1 MDPKVSSKFIYEN
14 STDVFIDDKNVESAV
29 ELVIIS
35 YKRNNALWLCNY
47 TDIQGSQTTWRV
59 DVHY

>member
-35 YKRNNALWLCNY
+35 YKYNNALWLCHY

>member
-29 ELVIIS
+29 GLVIIS
-35 YKRNNALWLCNY
+35 YNHNNAL
-47 TDIQGSQTTWRV
+47 
-59 DVHY
+59 